1 MSLEPPRL
9 KESNSE
15 PQDPTPGPLRI
26 RPFRLFLFV
35 FFAISLVLLASRVS
49 GISPYNWVQKFLK
62 PTGDS
67 SGGHSILRFKGKELD
82 LFSYLET
89 VKVYMTREGTTAR
102 LADGPEGWRESHAI
116 IFLYEL
122 TPLKSEQVFAG
133 FAMKVKS
140 EVIID
145 LAGFRTLKIRFS
157 PHAAG
162 PMPDRIK
169 LDIKSDGRTLRNM
182 TIKDLD
188 KNEGLIEVPLRFAA
202 SLPLSDISFTVKLEF
217 VSRAEGG
224 RGGFKVDSVTLDE

>member
-9 KESNSE
+9 KESNFE
-15 PQDPTPGPLRI
+15 PQDPSSGARWKS
-26 RPFRLFLFV
+26 PFRIFLYFSL
-35 FFAISLVLLASRVS
+35 AISFILLASRVS

-67 SGGHSILRFKGKELD
+67 SGGHSIIRFRGKELD
-82 LFSYLET
+82 LFSYLES
-89 VKVYMTREGTTAR
+89 VKVYMTREGSAAR
-102 LADGPEGWRESHAI
+102 LADGPEAWRESHAI
-116 IFLYEL
+116 VFLYEL
-122 TPLKSEQVFAG
+122 TPVKNEHVFAG
-133 FAMKVKS
+133 FAMKVKP
-140 EVIID
+140 EGIID
-145 LAGFRTLKIRFS
+145 LAGFKSLKIRFS

-162 PMPDRIK
+162 PLPERIK

-217 VSRAEGG
+217 ISQKEGG
-224 RGGFKVDSVTLDE
+224 RGGFKVEAVTLDG